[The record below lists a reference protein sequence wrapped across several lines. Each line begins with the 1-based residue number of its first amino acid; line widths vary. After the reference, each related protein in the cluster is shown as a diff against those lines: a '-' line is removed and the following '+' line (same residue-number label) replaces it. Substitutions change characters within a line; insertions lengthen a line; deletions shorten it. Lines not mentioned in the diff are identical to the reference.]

1 MVYVRI
7 SRDDL
12 ADDDRDGRKA
22 VKRQREDAEKMAEIK
37 GWKVVEVV
45 EDNDTSA
52 TKGQPRPGFERLL
65 RLVDERRV
73 QVVVADRWDRLL
85 RNRKDQY
92 RLMEL
97 GQERELRVSL
107 IKGTDVDMS
116 TAQGRL
122 VAGILGEVATS
133 ESEISKERMRR
144 FFTQHAAEG
153 KPWWSNRPFGYE
165 RDGTPREEEAD
176 LVRDAYQRVLQGETL
191 AAILRGWPPEHRK
204 GASHFKQILCAARNA
219 GIRTHNGEEVGRGN
233 WTPLVDEGTWR
244 DAVAVLNS
252 PGRTHGGP
260 RRLTYLLSTLAWC
273 GICDDGSTV
282 VSVNSHGNRAYK
294 CRAKPHCT
302 RKAAEVEEH
311 VVLATLWTLAHGAGE
326 SIVRQSDPEQV
337 RELRA
342 ERIRLGVEM
351 DNLAAAHGQGQITLS
366 QLIVATQGLQERIDA
381 VDAGL
386 HERTRSDLLDGL
398 WGFSWE
404 DETARSEAIR
414 RFNELPLARRQEV
427 LRSVWDRITL
437 LPIKPNQKF
446 RPETVVF
453 RRAAEVQAV
462 WNATDEPTESGLE
475 IALGEAD
482 LAPVRVEHV
491 V

>member
-1 MVYVRI
+1 MDAVVYVRI
-7 SRDDL
+7 SKDDL
-12 ADDDRDGRKA
+12 ADDDKDGRKA
-22 VKRQREDAEKMAEIK
+22 VKRQRQDAEKMAEIK
-37 GWKVVEVV
+37 GWTVVEVV

-133 ESEISKERMRR
+133 ESEIAKERMRR

-153 KPWWSNRPFGYE
+153 KPWWSNRPYGYE
-165 RDGTPREEEAD
+165 RDGTLRESEAA
-176 LVRDAYQRVLQGETL
+176 LIRDAYDRVLHGDTL
-191 AAILRGWPPEHRK
+191 KDIARDIGKGPSHLR
-204 GASHFKQILCAARNA
+204 QILCAARNA
-219 GIRTHNGEEVGRGN
+219 GIRTHNGEEVGPGN
-233 WTPLVDEGTWR
+233 WTPLVSEDTWR

-273 GICDDGSTV
+273 GICDNGATV
-282 VSVNSHGNRAYK
+282 VSVNSHGNRAYR
-294 CRAKPHCT
+294 CREKHHCT
-302 RKAAEVEEH
+302 RKAADIEEH

-326 SIVRQSDPEQV
+326 SIVRQSDPEQM
-337 RELRA
+337 RELRG
-342 ERIRLGVEM
+342 ERIRLGVEL
-351 DNLAAAHGQGQITLS
+351 DELADAHGKGQITLS
-366 QLIVATQGLQERIDA
+366 QLIVASSGLQERVDAIDA
-381 VDAGL
+381 QI

-398 WGFSWE
+398 WHFTWE
-404 DETARSEAIR
+404 DAEARAEAIR
-414 RFNELPLARRQEV
+414 RFNELPLMRRQDV

-437 LPIKPNQKF
+437 LPIRPNQKF

-453 RRAAEVQAV
+453 RRAAEVEAV
-462 WNATDEPTESGLE
+462 WDSTDEPRESGLE
-475 IALGEAD
+475 ITLGEVA
-482 LAPVRVEHV
+482 LAPVRVENV